1 MPRSAERGD
10 TAARDQCR
18 GRTGREAAREQGQA
32 GEELHE
38 DNPVRMH
45 IAVEGCSHGELD
57 TIYNA
62 IQRLEQMHGFKV
74 DLLLCCGDFQSVR
87 NEQDLKCMACPVK
100 YMSMHDFYRYHSG
113 EKKAP
118 VMTIFIGGNHEASNY
133 LQELPYGGWVA
144 PNIYYMGYA
153 GVVRYGGLRI
163 GGLSGIYKG
172 PDYLKGHYEKTPYS
186 EDSIRSVYHVRNLE
200 VFRLKQLSGDHD
212 IFMTHDWPR
221 GIYHHGPKERL
232 MRFKKHFRSE
242 IENSTLGSRAAEEL
256 LNKLQPKF
264 WFSGHL
270 HVKFPAVLQHKDENT
285 QSIKVTKFLALD
297 KCLPRR
303 DFLQVIE
310 VPSTEPLELSYDAEW
325 LTILRLTNHLLSV
338 SDKTVYMPGPGSSER
353 YRFTPTQAEISETVQ
368 KLAGNLRIPLNF
380 TPTAESYQDSRGK
393 PRMELVHMPTPYL
406 NPQTTT
412 LCERL
417 SVDDPLSLLLSD
429 KQRALASPRV
439 SLATT
444 SPNINDSE
452 LNITMETSKLSTNP
466 DDVELSDEDNH
477 DIVMEMKFSP
487 DSPNNPEYVLS
498 PIRRDN
504 SAASDSPQPFTSSPV
519 HSSETRPGLVLS
531 NPKVAESTSSE
542 MSGKAYTCD
551 SSSTT
556 SSLSESESSPRR
568 SPQTKRLNDE
578 REGVQSEACSTST
591 SSTSSDSNKIK
602 KFKRRNQAMYSS
614 AEEDL

>member
-1 MPRSAERGD
+1 
-10 TAARDQCR
+10 
-18 GRTGREAAREQGQA
+18 
-32 GEELHE
+32 
-38 DNPVRMH
+38 MH

-57 TIYNA
+57 TIYNV

-87 NEQDLKCMACPVK
+87 NEQDLKCMACPIK

-118 VMTIFIGGNHEASNY
+118 VLTIFIGGNHEASNY

-186 EDSIRSVYHVRNLE
+186 DDSIRSVYHVRNLE

-212 IFMTHDWPR
+212 VFMSHDWPR

-232 MRFKKHFRSE
+232 MRLKKHFRSE
-242 IENSTLGSRAAEEL
+242 IENNTLGSRAAEEVL
-256 LNKLQPKF
+256 KKLRPKY

-270 HVKFPAVLQHKDENT
+270 HVRFPAVLQHKDENT

-353 YRFTPTQAEISETVQ
+353 YQFTPSQEEIAETVQ
-368 KLAGNLRIPLNF
+368 KMEGNMRIPLSF
-380 TPTAESYQDSRGK
+380 SPTAESYQEARGK
-393 PRMELVHMPTPYL
+393 PRMDLVQMPRPSV
-406 NPQTTT
+406 NPQSTL

-417 SVDDPLSLLLSD
+417 GIDDPLSLLLGN
-429 KQRALASPRV
+429 KQRTLASPRV
-439 SLATT
+439 SQVM
-444 SPNINDSE
+444 SPTINESE

-466 DDVELSDEDNH
+466 DEVELSDDENP
-477 DIVMEMKFSP
+477 DIIMEMKFTP
-487 DSPNNPEYVLS
+487 DSPSNPEYVLS
-498 PIRRDN
+498 PIRREGT
-504 SAASDSPQPFTSSPV
+504 ATADSPQPYTSSPL
-519 HSSETRPGLVLS
+519 HNKESRPGLVLS
-531 NPKVAESTSSE
+531 NPKIGESSE
-542 MSGKAYTCD
+542 MAKISACD

-556 SSLSESESSPRR
+556 SSLSESECSPRR
-568 SPQTKRLNDE
+568 SPQAKRLNE
-578 REGVQSEACSTST
+578 EKEGAQMEAGS
-591 SSTSSDSNKIK
+591 SSTSSSGSSKIK
-602 KFKRRNQAMYSS
+602 KLKRRNQAMYSS
-614 AEEDL
+614 TEEEI

>member
-1 MPRSAERGD
+1 
-10 TAARDQCR
+10 
-18 GRTGREAAREQGQA
+18 
-32 GEELHE
+32 
-38 DNPVRMH
+38 MH

-57 TIYNA
+57 TIYNV

-87 NEQDLKCMACPVK
+87 NEQDLKCMACPIK

-118 VMTIFIGGNHEASNY
+118 VLTIFIGGNHEASNY

-186 EDSIRSVYHVRNLE
+186 DDSIRSVYHVRNLE

-212 IFMTHDWPR
+212 VFMSHDWPR

-232 MRFKKHFRSE
+232 MRLKKHFRSE
-242 IENSTLGSRAAEEL
+242 IENNTLGSRAAEEVL
-256 LNKLQPKF
+256 KNLRPKY

-270 HVKFPAVLQHKDENT
+270 HVRFPAVLQHKDENT

-353 YRFTPTQAEISETVQ
+353 YQFTPSQEEIAETVQ
-368 KLAGNLRIPLNF
+368 KMDGNMRIPLSF
-380 TPTAESYQDSRGK
+380 TATAESYQEARGK
-393 PRMELVHMPTPYL
+393 PRMDLVQMPRPLL
-406 NPQTTT
+406 NPQTTV

-417 SVDDPLSLLLSD
+417 GIDDPLSLLLGN
-429 KQRALASPRV
+429 KQRTLASPRV
-439 SLATT
+439 SQVM
-444 SPNINDSE
+444 SPTISESE

-466 DDVELSDEDNH
+466 DEVELSDDENP
-477 DIVMEMKFSP
+477 DIIMEMKFTP
-487 DSPNNPEYVLS
+487 DSPSNPEYVLS
-498 PIRRDN
+498 PIRREGTVT
-504 SAASDSPQPFTSSPV
+504 ADSPQPYTSSPL
-519 HSSETRPGLVLS
+519 HNKESRPGLVLS
-531 NPKVAESTSSE
+531 NPKIGESSE
-542 MSGKAYTCD
+542 MAKTSACD

-568 SPQTKRLNDE
+568 SPQAKRLNE
-578 REGVQSEACSTST
+578 EKEGAQVEAGSSFT
-591 SSTSSDSNKIK
+591 SSSGSSKIK
-602 KFKRRNQAMYSS
+602 KLKRRNQAMYSS
-614 AEEDL
+614 TEEEL